1 MVKFDNSNFT
11 LYNFSTTNRR
21 VKMRA
26 QVKSEIR
33 RKETRERII
42 ILSQK
47 DINTIEKYKKI
58 SKMLNEIS
66 KEYNKIKNEILEKL
80 NGEEDEIKI
89 VGKNGKSV
97 FKMVKIEKTIY
108 DVPEEIKRQ
117 FAKKV
122 VEYRLY

>member
-1 MVKFDNSNFT
+1 
-11 LYNFSTTNRR
+11 
-21 VKMRA
+21 MRA